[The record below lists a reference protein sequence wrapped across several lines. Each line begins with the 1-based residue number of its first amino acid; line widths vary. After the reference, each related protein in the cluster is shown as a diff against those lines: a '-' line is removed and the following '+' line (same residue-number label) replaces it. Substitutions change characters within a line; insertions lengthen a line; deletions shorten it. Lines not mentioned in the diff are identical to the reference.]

1 MVTNIPSL
9 HIPLKHPVNI
19 IRINN
24 CPKIIAGGIPV
35 TPINVVL
42 ERRQRLKGASDD
54 SLNAY
59 TRAGR
64 LYTEYCAHLGRSIM
78 DISDTDF
85 SNFKGAL
92 TGTAFVDAHGQTV
105 RIVST
110 RKRGERTAD
119 LMISL
124 LYSIAKDIEEL
135 YMENFDWLRYGPA
148 RHQLAGSMF
157 TRDMPIRLI
166 TSSRSHHIK
175 WTKNKIVAI
184 PDDQFALMIDGAREL
199 WDNTITDGDV
209 AYAEDSDSQRG
220 ALFYRN
226 VAILFLLRYE
236 GCRRREPT
244 FIEFGDVRR
253 DESKLYLVTKGH
265 GGEFGERLP
274 VLLFPFVDELIWRYV
289 VRFRPVPSGLHKNE
303 SQRIFLSH
311 SVRNYGQAITHGTVR
326 KIVDALR
333 GRLDP
338 PWDERVTPHT
348 LRHAFARDLQ
358 KHGGP
363 ISLTVNMRHKHLNSS
378 EPYMAGVEAF
388 SAELLQASEAE
399 LKEFLLKVGLSSL
412 LTEEET

>member
-1 MVTNIPSL
+1 M
-9 HIPLKHPVNI
+9 PLKHPVNI

-24 CPKIIAGGIPV
+24 CPKIIAGGIPI

-42 ERRQRLKGASDD
+42 ERRLRLKGASDD
-54 SLNAY
+54 GLDVY

-64 LYTEYCAHLGRSIM
+64 LYVEFCAHLGRSIM

-92 TGTAFVDAHGQTV
+92 TGSNFSNSHGQTV
-105 RIVST
+105 RLVGT
-110 RKRGERTAD
+110 RERGERTAD
-119 LMISL
+119 LMISV

-148 RHQLAGSMF
+148 RQRLAESSFSHDMH
-157 TRDMPIRLI
+157 TRII
-166 TSSRSHHIK
+166 TSSRAHRIK
-175 WTKNKIVAI
+175 WIKNKIVGI

-199 WDNTITDGDV
+199 WGNTIPDGDI
-209 AYAEDSDSQRG
+209 AHAEGPESQRG

-244 FIEFGDVRR
+244 FIEFSDVRR

-265 GGEFGERLP
+265 GGEYGERLP
-274 VLLFPFVDELIWRYV
+274 VLLFPFVDKLIWHYV
-289 VRFRPVPSGLHKNE
+289 VRFRPTPSILHKTA

-311 SVRNYGQAITHGTVR
+311 SVRNYGQAISHGTVR

-333 GRLDP
+333 SRLDL

-348 LRHAFARDLQ
+348 LRHGFSRDLQ
-358 KHGGP
+358 KYGGP
-363 ISLTVNMRHKHLNSS
+363 LSLTVNMRHKSFNSS

-388 SAELLQASEAE
+388 SEELLHASEEE
-399 LKEFLLKVGLSSL
+399 LKQFLSNLGLLSL
-412 LTEEET
+412 LTEEDV